1 MKKLFLSLIALVAV
15 VGVKAQ
21 QIAVVQSNGTTT
33 VHSLLVDAVKAAKSG
48 SVIYLPGGS
57 FPVDDSVKITKP
69 ITIMGIGHKWK
80 SENAEDYAYT
90 TVTGNLFFDEGSS
103 GSSVM
108 GIYLTGN
115 INIANDGSKVDNILV
130 RWCNVNSVQVKKNT
144 CMGTVVNQNYI
155 RNTSFF
161 NGAKGE
167 FTNNIAHSIHDLDN
181 GTISYNVF
189 CNYYCKYYDSAN
201 RNHAINGCDQCAL
214 NYNVILKLYDNGYG
228 PHYGSSCTAIG
239 NMSPK
244 SWGDDPIVVTDWGA
258 VFEKNSGV
266 TPNSSYHFKGD
277 YVQYEH
283 QCGVYAGEGFSDS
296 ALPPIPYIVAKQ
308 IPQQTDSE
316 GKLNIKIR
324 VRANE

>member
-33 VHSLLVDAVKAAKSG
+33 VHSLLVDAIEAAKSG

-90 TVTGNLFFDEGSS
+90 TVTGNLFFDGGSS

-115 INIANDGSKVDNILV
+115 IYIANDGSKVDNILV
-130 RWCNVNSVQVKKNT
+130 RWCNLNSMQVKKNT

-155 RNTSFF
+155 RNTSYF

-167 FTNNIAHSIHDLDN
+167 FTNNIAHSIYNLDN

-189 CNYYCKYYDSAN
+189 CKNYAFN
-201 RNHAINGCDQCAL
+201 GWHTINNCDQCAL
-214 NYNVILKLYDNGYG
+214 NHNVILDWADS
-228 PHYGSSCTAIG
+228 PHSGGSCTAIG
-239 NMSPK
+239 NMARN
-244 SWGDDPIVVTDWGA
+244 SWGDDPIVVGDWGA
-258 VFEKNSGV
+258 VFENNAGV

-283 QCGVYAGEGFSDS
+283 QCGIYAGEGFSDS

>member
-1 MKKLFLSLIALVAV
+1 MKKVFLSLIALVAA

-21 QIAVVQSNGTTT
+21 QIAVVQSNGSTT
-33 VHSLLVDAVKAAKSG
+33 VHSLLVDAIKAANSG

-57 FPVDDSVKITKP
+57 FPVHDSVKITKP

-90 TVTGNLFFDEGSS
+90 TVTGNLFFNEGSS

-108 GIYLTGN
+108 GIYLTGDV
-115 INIANDGSKVDNILV
+115 NIADDGKKVDNILV
-130 RWCNVNSVQVKKNT
+130 RWCNLNSVQVKNST

-155 RNTSFF
+155 RNTSNFG
-161 NGAKGE
+161 GAKGD
-167 FTNNIAHSIHDLDN
+167 FTNNIAHSILNLDN

-189 CNYYCKYYDSAN
+189 SSHCYYSDGYAHY
-201 RNHAINGCDQCAL
+201 HAINACDQCAL
-214 NYNVILKLYDNGYG
+214 NHNVILSLYSSSYG

-239 NMSPK
+239 NMAQR
-244 SWGDDPIVVTDWGA
+244 SWGDDPIVVSDWGA

-283 QCGVYAGEGFSDS
+283 KCGIYAGEGFSES